1 MPKANRRKESLY
13 SVVNIGELSSPLSNR
28 EDNMKNIIY
37 ALSLCLCLWI
47 AVSFV
52 DIVKDNNT
60 MEPVHNDWNF
70 FVMIT
75 KEDN

>member
-1 MPKANRRKESLY
+1 
-13 SVVNIGELSSPLSNR
+13 
-28 EDNMKNIIY
+28 MKNIIY
-37 ALSLCLCLWI
+37 ALSLCLCLWV

-75 KEDN
+75 NMEVNR